1 MKPIIFVLAALFA
14 QTALCQT
21 ADNTMTVSAI
31 LNDIKQNNL
40 QLRSMKQRQM
50 ADVEEL
56 KSEIG
61 IGETSIEYS
70 PFYQRGLNG
79 MSSSELIVSQE
90 FDFPSVYSRKK
101 KSINL
106 QQQAMEKELLVEE
119 RNIMLEARQVCYDL
133 LLAFAQDDMLG
144 RRLAVADSM
153 LAICDKRMQNGSCT
167 VMEMNR
173 AKIDRM
179 NVLTEKMQNATNVK
193 TLKLALERMGAQGD
207 ALLSVNSLVDDENL
221 SLPQGIS
228 ADVEESKAALA
239 VASQNVALTR
249 TQWFPRLNVGYR
261 RNTAWSEPSQ
271 NGVLVGVAL
280 PIFTN
285 TRKMKAARMY
295 EQAAEQELQ
304 RTTTEM
310 ENRRRQLK
318 MEASEKKLLLESY
331 DQTLMQQTLDT
342 LLRAV
347 NAGEL
352 PILEYYT
359 EADRV
364 YSLMQQRLEVENAYR
379 KLMAEIWAY

>member
-21 ADNTMTVSAI
+21 ADNTMTVSTI

-90 FDFPSVYSRKK
+90 FDFPTVYSRKK

-249 TQWFPRLNVGYR
+249 IQWFPRLNVGYR